1 MTISIEGP
9 LIIIS
14 NIFLI
19 IAWASFL
26 AIALFYTSYF
36 ILLFSYYRKIKSAK
50 TKLDFIYPTVSVI
63 VPLYNEEKIIAKK
76 IQNLNE
82 LVYPSEKIEVIFVD
96 GNSTDKTVEI
106 LTEMSKTSQ
115 KPLTVIKQT
124 KRNGYTKAVIEG
136 ISCSRGEII
145 IATDAAS
152 YHYHDA
158 LQHLVKHFAD
168 KKIGAVT
175 GKEVVFGNSAD
186 LGPQLEKSYRSFYD
200 FMRKAETVIDSTPDS
215 KGEILA
221 VRKEIC
227 LALFQKLNLSPN
239 ASFDSCVPYQ
249 AKLMGYRT
257 IYDEEAKYYEYAPS
271 SFSDRMTQQARRAT
285 VLIGAMVLYKN
296 LLFNKNSGK
305 FGLFILPV
313 HFLMWCIFPSI
324 FILGFV
330 SLIVS
335 TLLNPLAVIVLWIII
350 LLLMVPTKSRYL
362 LVSFTQSQFALVLA
376 LFRLLQRSES
386 LFIKTIP
393 STRKQ

>member
-1 MTISIEGP
+1 MSNVF
-9 LIIIS
+9 IIIT
-14 NIFLI
+14 
-19 IAWASFL
+19 WVSFFS
-26 AIALFYTSYF
+26 ITLFYASYF
-36 ILLFSYYRKIKSAK
+36 VVLYFFNKKNQSTI
-50 TKLDFIYPTVSVI
+50 TELDFIYPTVSLI

-76 IQNLNE
+76 IQNINE
-82 LVYPSEKIEVIFVD
+82 LVYPSDKIEVILID
-96 GNSTDKTVEI
+96 GNSTDKTAEI
-106 LTEMSKTSQ
+106 ITDMSKTSQ
-115 KPLTVIKQT
+115 KSLALVKQT

-136 ISCSRGEII
+136 IKRSKGEII

-152 YHYHDA
+152 YHYSDT
-158 LQHLVKHFAD
+158 LLHLVKHFAD

-175 GKEVVFGNSAD
+175 GREVVFGSAHD

-200 FMRKAETVIDSTPDS
+200 FMRKAETAMDSTPDS

-227 LALFQKLNLSPN
+227 FALFKKLNLSPN

-271 SFSDRMTQQARRAT
+271 SISDRFTQQARRAT

-313 HFLMWCIFPSI
+313 HFVMCCVLPSI

-330 SLIVS
+330 SLFIS

-350 LLLMVPTKSRYL
+350 LSSLVASKSRYL

-376 LFRLLQRSES
+376 LFRLARRRES
-386 LFIKTIP
+386 LFINTIP
-393 STRKQ
+393 STRNQ